1 MFIFGFFYCQ
11 NLISYIFTGIGFIVS
26 IIGFIVSIYTLN
38 EVKTVEKAIDSEQK
52 KEWLEKSKDR
62 VNKLL
67 DYCIDNK
74 CKIIS
79 NNGDND
85 GDENNIILSIEKEIE
100 IIIQN
105 CSEIE
110 NYGLISNLKCKLEN
124 FKIEEISKNLKELKE
139 ILREIRDK
147 IDKNIK
153 ERNWVI

>member
-26 IIGFIVSIYTLN
+26 IYTLN
-38 EVKTVEKAIDSEQK
+38 EVKTVEKAIDSEKK
-52 KEWLEKSKDR
+52 KELLEKSKDR
-62 VNKLL
+62 INKLL

>member
-26 IIGFIVSIYTLN
+26 IYTLN
-38 EVKTVEKAIDSEQK
+38 EVKTVEKAIDSEKK
-52 KEWLEKSKDR
+52 KELLEKSKDR
-62 VNKLL
+62 INKLL

-85 GDENNIILSIEKEIE
+85 GDENNIMLSIEKEIE

>member
-26 IIGFIVSIYTLN
+26 IYTLN
-38 EVKTVEKAIDSEQK
+38 EVKTVEKAIDSEKK
-52 KEWLEKSKDR
+52 KELLEKSKDR
-62 VNKLL
+62 INKLL
-67 DYCIDNK
+67 DYYIDNK

>member
-26 IIGFIVSIYTLN
+26 IYTLN
-38 EVKTVEKAIDSEQK
+38 EVKTVEKAIDSEKK
-52 KEWLEKSKDR
+52 KELLEKSKDR
-62 VNKLL
+62 INKLL
-67 DYCIDNK
+67 DYYIDNK

-139 ILREIRDK
+139 IVREKRDK

>member
-38 EVKTVEKAIDSEQK
+38 EVKTVEKAIDSEKK
-52 KEWLEKSKDR
+52 KELLEKSKDR
-62 VNKLL
+62 INKLL

-124 FKIEEISKNLKELKE
+124 VKIEEISKNLKELKE